1 MTGFWT
7 AFLGR
12 KVGKTRIVPVTTKI
26 LLTFLA
32 LIVISS
38 LATNYINLML
48 NRAELVKLMRELL
61 HKDIREMLSFSSTQ
75 YEIFEFTH
83 DKDASHAAIR
93 AKAAT
98 LLKNEHAFFLAVTPS
113 GDVAIEVSRKEIPV
127 QNLSSLPEWK
137 RIVSAGENKTGD
149 ISLQLGRLQYL
160 VKFGYH
166 PKWDLYYL
174 RAEEKNEFYA
184 EQRKIFRNIS
194 GIIFIITLFS
204 AIAGA
209 WLLHYILRYV
219 GILTRSILSM
229 AENNRLDVINMKGA
243 SNDDITF
250 LGLAFNSLSTTVNN
264 LLNIFRKFAN
274 QDVVTKAYR
283 DREVKLEG
291 IQREL
296 TVLFSDI
303 KGFTYITET
312 LGTDIIKLL
321 NLHYDRA
328 IRDIIN
334 HNGLIGA
341 IIGDALLAVYGALD
355 DEKEVLAKNKSLEAV
370 LSGYKIQK
378 VAAELREQMEE
389 KRKQMIRENG
399 SLSEEEEKV
408 FKAVML
414 EVGVGIDGGE
424 VFYGTIGSYLRMTNT
439 VIGDRVNSSSRL
451 EGLTRIY
458 KVPMIVSEYVRNDI
472 LQGAPDSSIHFLELD
487 TVQVKGKT
495 TGTRI
500 FWPLLKEMQTKKIM
514 EETKLFEEG
523 LEAYYSG
530 SWSKAYR
537 LFGKLTLPMAEEFR
551 SRTRVAKA
559 PDNWNGIWEMK
570 TK

>member
-1 MTGFWT
+1 MISFWT

-12 KVGKTRIVPVTTKI
+12 KAGKTRIVPVTTKI

-83 DKDASHAAIR
+83 DKEASHAAIQS
-93 AKAAT
+93 KAVS
-98 LLKNEHAFFLAVTPS
+98 LLNNEHALFLAVSQT
-113 GDVAIEVSRKEIPV
+113 GDIVIQASRQKLPV
-127 QNLSSLPEWK
+127 QNLSSLPEWQT
-137 RIVSAGENKTGD
+137 IVSAGQNKTGD
-149 ISLQLGRLQYL
+149 ISLHLGKLQYL

-209 WLLHYILRYV
+209 WMLHYILRYV

-274 QDVVTKAYR
+274 QDVVIKAYR

-378 VAAELREQMEE
+378 VAAELREEMEE

-472 LQGAPDSSIHFLELD
+472 IQDAPDSGIHFLELD

-514 EETKLFEEG
+514 EETKLFGEG
-523 LEAYYSG
+523 LEAYYAG

-537 LFGKLTLPMAEEFR
+537 LFSKLTLPMAEEFR
-551 SRTRVAKA
+551 SRTRATKM